1 MNNSWKTTV
10 LGALLALVVA
20 IQPLISTGQID
31 WKAVG
36 IAALIA
42 VLGYF
47 AKDANV
53 TGGTIKSNGKK

>member
-1 MNNSWKTTV
+1 MNNSWITTI

-20 IQPLISTGQID
+20 IQPLITTGEINWGQ
-31 WKAVG
+31 VG

-42 VLGYF
+42 LLGYF

-53 TGGTIKSNGKK
+53 TGGTKKSNK